1 MKNRFHSFEIYFFVI
16 LPSLGIKI
24 LIRKDG
30 DEMKELVISK
40 VINKLGVIYFNR
52 PEKLNAL
59 NFEMIIKIREI
70 LEKCFVKYI

>member
-1 MKNRFHSFEIYFFVI
+1 
-16 LPSLGIKI
+16 
-24 LIRKDG
+24 
-30 DEMKELVISK
+30 MKELIISK
-40 VINKLGVIYFNR
+40 VINKLGVIYLNR